1 MKKYLQSFYISI
13 IFLLLMTTSLA
24 ESTSREE
31 ITSREEAIFACMGI
45 ALKSVSPD
53 KTVGELREICVAEIN
68 NSFSERKA
76 FETLASANPFAILPH
91 RPNYVLPFTYS
102 EANYGP
108 YSLLPEG
115 NEFENI
121 EAKFQVSI
129 KYIAIENFFSDN
141 LNLQFAFSV
150 TSWWQTYNSDI
161 SSPFR
166 ETNYEPELIFSYTEP
181 WSFFGLDVGNSYIS
195 LNHQSNG
202 KSGTLSRSW
211 NRIIGG
217 FTFGSGDL
225 VWALKAWWRVPE
237 PEKESTTDPAGDD
250 NPDIDKY
257 LGYGELGML
266 WQINDDHNL
275 DMILRNNLRR
285 DNKGAITLGWS
296 FPLTKHLRGYVEY
309 FNGYG
314 ESLIFYDQST
324 ERFGIGVKLTDWL

>member
-1 MKKYLQSFYISI
+1 MNKYLLSI
-13 IFLLLMTTSLA
+13 FFSILALLLMTTSSA
-24 ESTSREE
+24 ESTSTED
-31 ITSREEAIFACMGI
+31 AILACMGSAI
-45 ALKSVSPD
+45 KTASSD
-53 KTVGELREICVAEIN
+53 KTVGELRKSCVAEIK

-76 FETLASANPFAILPH
+76 FETLASSNPFAILPH
-91 RPNYVLPFTYS
+91 KPNYVLPITYS
-102 EANYGP
+102 EPNYRL
-108 YSLLPEG
+108 YSVLPEG
-115 NEFENI
+115 NDLDNL

-129 KYIAIENFFSDN
+129 KYIAVENFMFDN
-141 LNLQFAFSV
+141 LNLQFAFTG
-150 TSWWQTYNSDI
+150 TSWWQTYNSAL

-202 KSGTLSRSW
+202 KSGSLSRSW
-211 NRIIGG
+211 NRVIGG

-237 PEKESTTDPAGDD
+237 AEKDSATDPNGDD
-250 NPDIDKY
+250 NPDIDDY

-266 WQINDDHNL
+266 WQINDEHNL
-275 DMILRNNLRR
+275 DMILRNNLRS

-296 FPLTKHLRGYVEY
+296 FPLSKRLRGYVEY

-324 ERFGIGVKLTDWL
+324 ERLGIGVKLTDWL

>member
-1 MKKYLQSFYISI
+1 MNKSILFIYLSLINLV
-13 IFLLLMTTSLA
+13 LLQPTTFG
-24 ESTSREE
+24 E
-31 ITSREEAIFACMGI
+31 ITSTEAAILACMGN
-45 ALKSVSPD
+45 ALETASSEQ
-53 KTVGELREICVAEIN
+53 TVGELREACVDRIN
-68 NSFSERKA
+68 NSFSKRKA
-76 FETLASANPFAILPH
+76 FEKLASANPFAILPH
-91 RPNYVLPFTYS
+91 KPNYVLPITYS
-102 EANYGP
+102 EPNYGA

-115 NEFENI
+115 AELDNI

-129 KYIAIENFFSDN
+129 KYVAVENFIFDN
-141 LNLQFAFSV
+141 VNLQFAFTG

-166 ETNYEPELIFSYTEP
+166 ETNYEPELIFSYSEP
-181 WSFFGLDVGNSYIS
+181 WSFFGLDVGNSFIS
-195 LNHQSNG
+195 FNHQSNG

-211 NRIIGG
+211 NRVVGG
-217 FTFGSGDL
+217 FAFGSGDL
-225 VWALKAWWRVPE
+225 VWSAKAWWRVPE
-237 PEKESTTDPAGDD
+237 AEKASASDPEGDD
-250 NPDIDKY
+250 NPDIEQY

-275 DMILRNNLRR
+275 DMILRNNLRS

-296 FPLTKHLRGYVEY
+296 FPLSKHLRGYVEY